1 MSAAYL
7 SPRHP
12 LRRSAGTS
20 TKDAAQG
27 HPVRRRENSLMTLVI
42 SWLRTVKN
50 ARECV
55 VASDSRL
62 SGGFTLDCAQK
73 ILPVCGGRFALA
85 FSGDSGVSY
94 PLFIHALSFSESY
107 GRAKTG
113 AVDVSDFAEKL
124 LTIFR
129 IYTAQLEDAAE
140 TPKEFFGKTF
150 FLLSGWSWKFSAFR
164 IYHYRFTAGDWEKG
178 RVTPS
183 RWETADGE
191 IDVTLKVIGTEAS
204 RVAGEFRRSV
214 KGMSTEEM
222 NLEPL
227 EFLWDRLADLGRR
240 RARGSV
246 GGPLQMVKCY
256 PYLQVLPFAVS
267 WGENGDS
274 HLFGRRLEDYERVQY
289 PIISRTNGGF
299 ETLYPR
305 ISHERA
311 TRSGADDPT
320 DIATWPDS
328 EPGAPLDDNG

>member
-1 MSAAYL
+1 
-7 SPRHP
+7 
-12 LRRSAGTS
+12 
-20 TKDAAQG
+20 
-27 HPVRRRENSLMTLVI
+27 MTLVI

-55 VASDSRL
+55 VAADSRL

-113 AVDVSDFAEKL
+113 AVDISDFAERL
-124 LTIFR
+124 LMIFR
-129 IYTAQLEDAAE
+129 IYTKQLNDSAE
-140 TPKEFFGKTF
+140 TPTQFFGNTF
-150 FLLSGWSWKFSAFR
+150 FLLSGWSWKLSAFR

-178 RVTPS
+178 RVLPA
-183 RWETADGE
+183 RWETADGQIE
-191 IDVTLKVIGTEAS
+191 ATLKIIGTDAPK
-204 RVAGEFRRSV
+204 VVGEFRRAV
-214 KGMSTEEM
+214 KRITTREM

-227 EFLWDRLADLGRR
+227 EFLWDRLSSFAHS

-267 WGENGDS
+267 WGETGDS

-289 PIISRTNGGF
+289 PIISRTPVGF
-299 ETLYPR
+299 ETIYPR
-305 ISHERA
+305 IVHERA
-311 TRSGADDPT
+311 ARSGADDPT
-320 DIATWPDS
+320 EGSGSMVA
-328 EPGAPLDDNG
+328 EP

>member
-1 MSAAYL
+1 
-7 SPRHP
+7 
-12 LRRSAGTS
+12 
-20 TKDAAQG
+20 
-27 HPVRRRENSLMTLVI
+27 MTLVF
-42 SWLRTVKN
+42 SWLRTVGS

-113 AVDVSDFAEKL
+113 AVDISDFADKL

-129 IYTAQLEDAAE
+129 IYTAQLDDAAE
-140 TPKEFFGKTF
+140 TPTQFFGNTY
-150 FLLSGWSWKFSAFR
+150 FLLSGWSWKLSAFR

-178 RVTPS
+178 RVQS
-183 RWETADGE
+183 GRWKTSDGE
-191 IDVTLKVIGTEAS
+191 IDVTLKVIGTSAAKVS
-204 RVAGEFRRSV
+204 GEFRRAVSQ
-214 KGMSTEEM
+214 MSMGEM
-222 NLEPL
+222 NLQPL
-227 EFLWDRLADLGRR
+227 AFLWDRLADLTRT

-267 WGENGDS
+267 WGDTGAS

-289 PIISRTNGGF
+289 PIISRTADDF
-299 ETLYPR
+299 ITVYPR
-305 ISHERA
+305 IYHEAVARA
-311 TRSGADDPT
+311 GAVDPTADD
-320 DIATWPDS
+320 DVADS
-328 EPGAPLDDNG
+328 SDHSTIIPVRD